1 MKDPLHRVLVIVA
14 VLTGLR
20 ASELAGLQW
29 QCVDFVNN
37 RIVVNKRWALGE
49 FGKPKTECSDAS
61 VSMGEA
67 LSKVLSAWRQ
77 QTPYCQPTDFV
88 FASFKSDGAVPHAP
102 RYLIRSAHSHTCG
115 RNGSHPGIPFH
126 IWGTT

>member
-1 MKDPLHRVLVIVA
+1 MIITPEQAKTIIRLMKDPLHRVLVIVA

-29 QCVDFVNN
+29 QCVDFANN

-67 LSKVLSAWRQ
+67 LSTVLSAWRQ
-77 QTPYCQPTDFV
+77 QTPYCRAHGLCFRIVQKRR
-88 FASFKSDGAVPHAP
+88 SGAP
-102 RYLIRSAHSHTCG
+102 RDELLFCRPSPFCG
-115 RNGSHPGIPFH
+115 N
-126 IWGTT
+126 

>member
-29 QCVDFVNN
+29 QCVDFANN

-67 LSKVLSAWRQ
+67 KTRIPQ
-77 QTPYCQPTDFV
+77 QGPEAIAKILPEELHRHSLLEEKRRAMAICSPPW
-88 FASFKSDGAVPHAP
+88 SGRAV
-102 RYLIRSAHSHTCG
+102 RYISRKC
-115 RNGSHPGIPFH
+115 R
-126 IWGTT
+126 